1 MILQNST
8 LMKLMLSHY
17 GLFMGSMFYNNVL
30 LFVAMFSKASK
41 FKTKNT
47 IEFKFILNSNNK
59 PLN

>member
-17 GLFMGSMFYNNVL
+17 GLFMSSMFYNNVL

-41 FKTKNT
+41 FKTKT
-47 IEFKFILNSNNK
+47 QLEILNSNNK